1 MEPLTTAAIAHWL
14 QHMHNEVNP
23 RLLVLFSRI
32 LGLPDNYLWEHVN
45 TKGGIL
51 GETSYH
57 RYQVYHPFEIK
68 DVQDATLIMH
78 GHTDYGT
85 TTIIPSQPITCLQL
99 LGNDDVWRYVKYEP
113 HRLLVNLGD
122 ALEVVSGGHFKAT
135 RHKGEWLLH
144 PSLYLVLISPV
155 VKPPKDQLQYPRLAL
170 ISFNHA
176 QKDLPLRP
184 LESG

>member
-1 MEPLTTAAIAHWL
+1 M
-14 QHMHNEVNP
+14 QHMHNEVNR

-57 RYQVYHPFEIK
+57 RYQVYHPFEVK

-85 TTIIPSQPITCLQL
+85 TTIIPSQPITCLQM

-135 RHKGEWLLH
+135 RHKGEF
-144 PSLYLVLISPV
+144 PF
-155 VKPPKDQLQYPRLAL
+155 A
-170 ISFNHA
+170 
-176 QKDLPLRP
+176 
-184 LESG
+184 